1 MKLKLALITAIA
13 GLALAFST
21 TASAGT
27 SGQFVGH
34 PSCTGNHVGN
44 VTCAARV
51 GGLKDPSFVFVFY
64 QTIWACVADPNI
76 TVTADNGPTAPTG
89 PITNGRLFSVSN
101 GARTP
106 LFYEI
111 ILQTDFGCAG
121 EVWTVVRYTNVTLSL
136 FPNIDV
142 TFNVGTVFPS

>member
-13 GLALAFST
+13 GAALAFNA

-27 SGQFVGH
+27 AGKFVDH
-34 PSCTGNHVGN
+34 PSCTGNHSGN

-51 GGLKDPSFVFVFY
+51 GGLKEPSLVFLWY
-64 QTIWACVADPNI
+64 QTIWACVADPSI
-76 TVTADNGPTAPTG
+76 TVTADNGPTAPSG
-89 PITNGRLFSVSN
+89 PITNGRLFRVSN

-121 EVWTVVRYTNVTLSL
+121 DVWTVVRYENVTLQL

-142 TFNVGTVFPS
+142 TLNVGTVFPS